1 MSHCLFVE
9 DHADTR
15 DGYAEL
21 LSFEGITVH
30 IAASGE
36 ELWPLLEV
44 DIPDAI
50 VMDLHLPGRDGW
62 MLIRELRAHDAW
74 KRVPILVVSACVREM
89 DREQA
94 FDAGCDAFL
103 GKPCDPSDLVAELK
117 RLIGRSPEGA
127 ERVTTATV
135 SVGATA
141 ENAAARSS
149 TV

>member
-36 ELWPLLEV
+36 ELWPLLAV

-50 VMDLHLPGRDGW
+50 VMDLHLPGTDGW
-62 MLIRELRAHDAW
+62 MLIRELRAQEAW
-74 KRVPILVVSACVREM
+74 KRVPVLVVSACVREI

-94 FDAGCDAFL
+94 FEAGCDAFL
-103 GKPCDPSDLVAELK
+103 GKPCDPLDLVAELK
-117 RLIGRSPEGA
+117 RLIGRSPQAA
-127 ERVTTATV
+127 ERVTTAAV
-135 SVGATA
+135 SAGATA
-141 ENAAARSS
+141 GNSITSPS